1 MNDHLSSLRLFVR
14 VARRGS
20 FSAGGR
26 ELNVPQP
33 TVSRMVAALE
43 RKMGAAL
50 FTRTT
55 RAVTLTEAG
64 VDFLARVEPILSALD
79 EAEYAVRGTGELRGV
94 LRVGLSSTFAI
105 REIAPRLPVFMDQ
118 HPALRVELVADDM
131 RQNFVSE
138 SIDIGLRFGALAD
151 STAVARRIAVADS
164 TAVARRIAA
173 WPRVIVASPAY
184 LERFGVP
191 QNPADLA
198 AHSVIVGPSRLGPA
212 WTFRKNGKATS
223 VRVGG
228 RLTATVNE
236 VATAAAVAGLG
247 LTSMASVGCRGE
259 IENGSLVRVLA
270 DWDMGSVE
278 LHAVFPDGRGAKPA
292 ARTFADFLVAES
304 AKWSSV

>member
-26 ELNVPQP
+26 ELNIPQP
-33 TVSRMVAALE
+33 TVSRTISNLE
-43 RKMGAAL
+43 RRMGAAL

-64 VDFLARVEPILSALD
+64 ADFLARIEPILGALD

-105 REIAPRLPVFMDQ
+105 REIAPRLPSFMER
-118 HPALRVELVADDM
+118 HPALRVELLADDT

-138 SIDIGLRFGALAD
+138 SIDIGLRLGSLPD
-151 STAVARRIAVADS
+151 STAVARRIA
-164 TAVARRIAA
+164 T
-173 WPRVIVASPAY
+173 WQRVVVASPAY
-184 LERFGVP
+184 LKRAGVP
-191 QNPADLA
+191 QTPADLA
-198 AHSVIVGPSRLGPA
+198 AHSVIVGPSRIGPA
-212 WTFRKNGKATS
+212 WTFRKNGKVTS
-223 VRVGG
+223 VRVSS

-236 VATAAAVAGLG
+236 VATAAAVAGFG
-247 LTSMASVGCRGE
+247 LTSMASVGCRSE

-270 DWDMGSVE
+270 DWDMGTVE
-278 LHAVFPDGRGAKPA
+278 LHAVFPDGRGAKPS
-292 ARTFADFLVAES
+292 ARAFADFLVAES
-304 AKWSSV
+304 AHWSAA